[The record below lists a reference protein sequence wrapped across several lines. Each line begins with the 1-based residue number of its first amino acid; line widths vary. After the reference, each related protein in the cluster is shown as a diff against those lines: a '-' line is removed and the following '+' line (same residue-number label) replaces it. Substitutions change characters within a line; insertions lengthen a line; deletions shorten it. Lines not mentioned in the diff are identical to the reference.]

1 MGAKSILFWYYC
13 VETQLNTFATFIIY
27 SYLGMNLPNKL
38 LAGFTAMSMVAMSF
52 VSVPFNV
59 AADSAENQAAYDW
72 AFAEGLT
79 TMTSLNAFNFEGN
92 VTREAAARF
101 LTQGAEALGYSMYS
115 NQNCEYTD
123 LASADQSLVE
133 FINQGCEMGVF
144 KAQDMFNPKQL
155 LTRAQAELTVAR
167 IVYGMDEVAA
177 YATDNN
183 LSEYAAA
190 RELLMEDGIIN
201 FEIPAA
207 SAVKRGHLILM
218 LYRLADIVDPTD
230 PTNPTDPIE
239 VKAGNL
245 DVSLNSAT
253 LANNS
258 QIPAVGVVRFAAV
271 NFSAGSSDINLKN
284 VEISKVGLVTPPSS
298 TRVWFEKN
306 GVRVTGKAA
315 FTSEGKA
322 VVSFAPVMTVKAKS
336 TETLDLYVE
345 LTTTAGNDFQFASAM
360 IDSSAQ
366 NVNGS
371 FTTPVLRTVN
381 YTVIASNF
389 NLASI
394 GGTSNV
400 TANGMELGAFR
411 VDVMN
416 PSSETRNASF
426 KSITLR
432 QNGTASLTNL
442 SNIVLERNGVVVSSN
457 PTING
462 RDITF
467 SVNDTILDATSA
479 TYYIKAVVNNVDQS
493 TDTYQLQIR
502 TTSDVNI
509 VEANTAFRTIVTP
522 AANPVLNLNT
532 YNIQGGDITFARDTS
547 VALSN
552 NVAPG
557 SNNVILMKG
566 TMKSNSAI
574 TVEDPTVAYLNGMT
588 DASAF
593 LKFSTV
599 YLQIGSSTFSYSPAA
614 GGAATAASFLG
625 TATVNGTVPVKMWAT
640 LKQTAPTGS
649 IKFGSLQLS
658 NFALAEYV
666 SNGNTV
672 ATAVGSIEG
681 INVTVDSTNLNLTR
695 TDGKG
700 NSVVAAGTTDFTVVK
715 FNATSTQGNG
725 VKVSRAEFV
734 VNAAGSYLNNVTL
747 SLLVNGQ
754 VVQTKNVQGGT
765 VFFDNFNTN
774 ITSASGATFEVK
786 ANFAEAFSAG
796 SFGLTLNNNLG
807 IPAGLNAVDLVTSA
821 GVTYSALSS
830 AVFTI
835 GSANAQVT
843 ASNSPILPQLLLSP
857 STGSDLVAFRVKA
870 LNDTVKLRDLTFNGT
885 NLDKLTNFRVVDSS
899 NNVVAVATTATATT
913 VTFTN
918 IADAAAPAIA
928 KDAIA
933 TYTLRA
939 DVNSDTNSVSVNANL
954 TSLSVRASNGT
965 TVTPVF
971 AAVASATH
979 MIAENT
985 FTVAKAANASKGLT
999 TSALRFTVTAAGKD
1013 SVVLNSLNFNNLF
1026 AGYVTAG
1033 AQIKVYKTSTTAAN
1047 LAGQTVAGTVT
1058 GPVTLSANNS
1068 VDAGTT
1074 ATYIVVIENAVV
1086 DGGSNSQDWSVSLT
1100 DIDFGAG
1107 LLATNYN
1114 NVGGALAIT
1123 ESK

>member
-1 MGAKSILFWYYC
+1 
-13 VETQLNTFATFIIY
+13 
-27 SYLGMNLPNKL
+27 MNLPNKL
-38 LAGFTAMSMVAMSF
+38 IAGFTAMSMVAMSF
-52 VSVPFNV
+52 VAVPFNA

-79 TMTSLNAFNFEGN
+79 TMTSLNAFNPNGG

-144 KAQDMFNPKQL
+144 KAQDMFNPKTVM
-155 LTRAQAELTVAR
+155 TRAQAELTVAR
-167 IVYGMDEVAA
+167 IVYGMDEVTA

-207 SAVKRGHLILM
+207 SAVKRMDLTLM
-218 LYRLADIVDPTD
+218 LYRLSDIVDPTD
-230 PTNPTDPIE
+230 PTDPTDPVE

-322 VVSFAPVMTVKAKS
+322 VVSFAPVMTVKANS

-345 LTTTAGNDFQFASAM
+345 LQAPAVLAADYQFASAM

-371 FTTPVLRTVN
+371 FTTPLLRTVN
-381 YTVIASNF
+381 YTVITSNF

-649 IKFGSLQLS
+649 IKFGSLQLG

-734 VNAAGSYLNNVTL
+734 VNAAGAYVNNVTL

-796 SFGLTLNNNLG
+796 SFGLTLNSNLG
-807 IPAGLNAVDLVTSA
+807 VPAGLNAVDLVTSA

-870 LNDTVKLRDLTFNGT
+870 LNDGVKLRDLTFNGS

-899 NNVVAVATTATATT
+899 NNVVAVATATTPTT

-918 IADAAAPAIA
+918 IADASAPLIA

-939 DVNSDTNSVSVNANL
+939 DVNSDTNGVSVNADL
-954 TSLSVRASNGT
+954 TTLSVRASNGT

-971 AAVASATH
+971 AAVTSATH
-979 MIAENT
+979 VIAENT

-1026 AGYVTAG
+1026 AGYITAG

-1058 GPVTLSANNS
+1058 GPVTLNANNS

-1107 LLATNYN
+1107 LLATDYN